1 VSNVGYATISI
12 IPNLKG
18 LQEKL
23 TEETEG
29 ASVSAGRSGGL
40 SLGKTMLGT
49 LGGLGIGVAVSKALD
64 IGKSV
69 FEFDSGIQQSTTALT
84 TLLHSAP
91 AANALVKQLQD
102 LAQASSLL
110 DTGNAVHLG
119 QVLIGMGDPV
129 KNVVGDMQA
138 LGDATAGVGGT
149 QDTLNSLALAWGQM
163 SAKGKIQSDEILQ
176 MTEQG
181 VPALQL
187 LAKAYGV
194 PTSQMQNMITK
205 GQVLSS
211 DALPKLRD
219 QIEKSFGGADAAAG
233 ANSIGGAFDRIKE
246 AALGLAGAAAMPLI
260 KALTPIIANL
270 ADELSSP
277 KIQAF
282 VNSIGPKITG
292 LFGGMGSAS
301 GLLSRLAPYF
311 EQIVAAG
318 EQLWT
323 VLQPIVTQIFDRL
336 QKDILPNLVPMLQK
350 TFKVLADALTTI
362 AVVVDKLWQIFG
374 PSILG
379 AIDVVIKTIV
389 NMFNAAYQVVEGVF
403 EVIQGLFTGDWSK
416 LWQGVKDI
424 FGGAWN
430 YVVAQFRGSW
440 EMMGKILQAAWA
452 LIVELFGGAAKWFE
466 NYVWNPIVEGVK
478 LYIGLAVLE
487 FKLAWD
493 AIKAVW
499 SGVTGFFSAIWDGLV
514 SGVTSSVDAVVAF
527 FTDLP
532 GWILGALQAL
542 PGLALQG
549 LKDFAYAVGFGLGLV
564 VKEVLAFPG
573 QVIDIFVSLWHD
585 SVNVATSLGRDVTA
599 GFVSMVAAVVG
610 EVEKLPGQVGGF
622 FLSMWH
628 SASQTASDLYHD
640 VEGFFG
646 RMVGDAVNFV
656 SALPGQVGGFFVQLW
671 RDAETTFTNG
681 VSAVVGFVESLPGK
695 AGSALAPL
703 GDTIKNACKDAVH
716 WLEQAG
722 VDVINGLINGI
733 ESAWHKV
740 TDLAGQLGGAVSKG
754 FKDAL
759 GINSPSKVFKAFGEG
774 TVEGY
779 VMGVTGTQH
788 QAINSVRSMASGVV
802 NAFNGTGPVG
812 VGAALANAVGGGGRT
827 LNYYANGS
835 GLSSE
840 DELFA
845 AAGRARMVW

>member
-18 LQEKL
+18 FQEKL

-29 ASVSAGRSGGL
+29 ASVSAGKSGGL
-40 SLGKTMLGT
+40 GLGKAMLGT
-49 LGGLGIGVAVSKALD
+49 LGGLGIGMAVGKALD

-69 FEFDSGIQQSTTALT
+69 LEFDSGIQQSTTALT

-129 KNVVGDMQA
+129 ANVTKDMQA

-194 PTSQMQNMITK
+194 PTAQMSNMIQK

-246 AALGLAGAAAMPLI
+246 AAIGLAGAAVMPVI
-260 KALTPIIANL
+260 KALTPVIATM
-270 ADELSSP
+270 ADALSSP
-277 KIQAF
+277 GVQAF
-282 VNSIGPKITG
+282 VNSIGPKLAGI
-292 LFGGMGSAS
+292 FGGFGNAS
-301 GLLSRLAPYF
+301 GLMSKIGPYF
-311 EQIVAAG
+311 EQIVTAG
-318 EQLWT
+318 QKLWT

-424 FGGAWN
+424 FGGVWD
-430 YVVAQFRGSW
+430 YVVAEFRGAW
-440 EMMGKILQAAWA
+440 DLMGKILQAAWA
-452 LIVELFGGAAKWFE
+452 LIVELFGGLAKWFE
-466 NYVWNPIVEGVK
+466 DYVWHPIVDGVK
-478 LYIGLAVLE
+478 LYIGLLVLE

-493 AIKAVW
+493 GIKAVW
-499 SGVTGFFSAIWDGLV
+499 SAVTGFFSAIWDGLV
-514 SGVTSSVDAVVAF
+514 SGVKTTVDAVVTF

-542 PGLALQG
+542 PGLAMQG
-549 LKDFAYAVGFGLGLV
+549 LKDFAYAVGFGMGLV
-564 VKEVLAFPG
+564 VKEVMAFPG
-573 QVIDIFVSLWHD
+573 QVVDIFTTLWHGV
-585 SVNVATSLGRDVTA
+585 VNIGTSLFTDITS
-599 GFVSMVAAVVG
+599 GFVAMVAAVVG
-610 EVEKLPGQVGGF
+610 
-622 FLSMWH
+622 
-628 SASQTASDLYHD
+628 
-640 VEGFFG
+640 
-646 RMVGDAVNFV
+646 AVT
-656 SALPGQVGGFFVQLW
+656 ALPGQVGGFFVSMWHSVTQTAINMWHDVEGYVGRMVGDVVNFVSGLPGQVGSVFLQLW
-671 RDAETTFTNG
+671 HDAETTFSTG
-681 VSAVVGFVESLPGK
+681 VDTVVGYVAGLPSK
-695 AGSALAPL
+695 ATTAISGLST
-703 GDTIKNACKDAVH
+703 DIKSVCSDAVH

-722 VDVINGLINGI
+722 SDVIDGLVNGI
-733 ESAWHKV
+733 KGAWHKV
-740 TDLAGQLGGAVSKG
+740 TDLAGQLGDAVSKG

-827 LNYYANGS
+827 LNYYANGN

>member
-1 VSNVGYATISI
+1 MSNVGYATISI

-18 LQEKL
+18 FQEKL
-23 TEETEG
+23 SEETEG
-29 ASVSAGRSGGL
+29 ASVSAGQRGGIG
-40 SLGKTMLGT
+40 LGKAMIGT
-49 LGGLGIGVAVSKALD
+49 LGGLGIGMAVGKALD
-64 IGKSV
+64 IGKAV
-69 FEFDSGIQQSTTALT
+69 FAFDSGIQQSTTALT

-246 AALGLAGAAAMPLI
+246 AAIGLAGSAAMPLI
-260 KALTPIIANL
+260 KALTPVLANM
-270 ADELSSP
+270 ADALSSP
-277 KIQAF
+277 KVQAF
-282 VNSIGPKITG
+282 VNSIGPKLAG
-292 LFGGMGSAS
+292 LFGGFGGAS
-301 GLLSRLAPYF
+301 GAMSKIGPSF
-311 EQIVAAG
+311 EQIVTAG
-318 EQLWT
+318 QKLWT
-323 VLQPIVTQIFDRL
+323 VLQPIVTQIFARL

-379 AIDVVIKTIV
+379 ALDVIIKTIV
-389 NMFNAAYQVVEGVF
+389 NLFNAAYRVVEGIF

-424 FGGAWN
+424 FSGVWNYLVAEFRGAW
-430 YVVAQFRGSW
+430 
-440 EMMGKILQAAWA
+440 ELMGKILQAAWA
-452 LIVELFGGAAKWFE
+452 LIVELFGGAAKWFKD
-466 NYVWNPIVEGVK
+466 YVWDPIVEGVK
-478 LYIGLAVLE
+478 LYIGLLVLE

-493 AIKAVW
+493 GIKAVW
-499 SGVTGFFSAIWDGLV
+499 SAVTGFFSAIWDGLV
-514 SGVTSSVDAVVAF
+514 SGATASVDAVVKF

-542 PGLALQG
+542 PGLAVQG
-549 LKDFAYAVGFGLGLV
+549 LKDFAYAVGFGIGLV

-573 QVIDIFVSLWHD
+573 QVLDIMTSLWHD
-585 SVNVATSLGRDVTA
+585 VVNIGKSLWGDVTA
-599 GFVSMVAAVVG
+599 GFVAMVTAVVG
-610 EVEKLPGQVGGF
+610 EVK
-622 FLSMWH
+622 
-628 SASQTASDLYHD
+628 
-640 VEGFFG
+640 
-646 RMVGDAVNFV
+646 
-656 SALPGQVGGFFVQLW
+656 ALPGQVGGFFVSMWHAASQAASNLAHDVAGFFSRMVGDAVSYASGLLGQVGGVFVQLW
-671 RDAETTFTNG
+671 HDAETTFSTG
-681 VSAVVGFVESLPGK
+681 VATVVGYVAGLPGK
-695 AGSALAPL
+695 ALAAISGLAGDIKSA
-703 GDTIKNACKDAVH
+703 CSDAIH

-722 VDVINGLINGI
+722 EDVINGLVNGI
-733 ESAWHKV
+733 SGAWHKV
-740 TDLAGQLGGAVSKG
+740 TDLIGKLGDSVSQG

-812 VGAALANAVGGGGRT
+812 VGAALANVVGGGGRT
-827 LNYYANGS
+827 LNYYASGS

>member
-18 LQEKL
+18 FQEKL
-23 TEETEG
+23 TQETEG
-29 ASVSAGRSGGL
+29 ASISAGKSGGL

-69 FEFDSGIQQSTTALT
+69 LEFDSGIQQSTTALT

-91 AANALVKQLQD
+91 AANALVSQLQS

-119 QVLIGMGDPV
+119 QVLVGMGDPV
-129 KNVVGDMQA
+129 QNVTKDMQA

-149 QDTLNSLALAWGQM
+149 QDTLNSLARAWGQM

-194 PTSQMQNMITK
+194 PTSQMSNMIQK
-205 GQVLSS
+205 GQILSS

-246 AALGLAGAAAMPLI
+246 SALGLAGAAAMPLI

-292 LFGGMGSAS
+292 LFGGMGNAS
-301 GLLSRLAPYF
+301 GLLSKIAPYF
-311 EQIVAAG
+311 AQIVAAG
-318 EQLWT
+318 EHLWT
-323 VLQPIVTQIFDRL
+323 VLQPIVTQIFARL

-350 TFKVLADALTTI
+350 GLKVIADGTTTI

-379 AIDVVIKTIV
+379 ALDVIIKTLV

-466 NYVWNPIVEGVK
+466 DYVWHPIVEGVK
-478 LYIGLAVLE
+478 LYIGLVVLQ

-493 AIKAVW
+493 GIKAAW
-499 SGVTGFFSAIWDGLV
+499 SGVTGFFSAIWDGLI
-514 SGVTSSVDAVVAF
+514 SGAKASVDGVVAF

-532 GWILGALQAL
+532 GWILGALEAL

-549 LKDFAYAVGFGLGLV
+549 LKDFAYSVGFGIGLA
-564 VKEVLAFPG
+564 VKAVLEFPG
-573 QVIDIFVSLWHD
+573 QVLDIMTSLWHD
-585 SVNVATSLGRDVTA
+585 AVSIGTSLWSDVTS
-599 GFVSMVAAVVG
+599 GFASMVSAVVG
-610 EVEKLPGQVGGF
+610 EVE
-622 FLSMWH
+622 
-628 SASQTASDLYHD
+628 
-640 VEGFFG
+640 
-646 RMVGDAVNFV
+646 
-656 SALPGQVGGFFVQLW
+656 ALPGQVGGFFVSMWQSASQTASNLAHDVAGFFSRMVGDAVHYASGLLPQIGGIFLQVW
-671 RDAETTFTNG
+671 NDAESTFSNG
-681 VSAVVGFVESLPGK
+681 IGIVLRDLMALPGDAIGVLNGLGAAVESVC
-695 AGSALAPL
+695 S
-703 GDTIKNACKDAVH
+703 DAIH

-722 VDVINGLINGI
+722 KDVIDGLINGI

-740 TDLAGQLGGAVSKG
+740 TDLAGQLGDAVSKG

-779 VMGVTGTQH
+779 VMGITGTQH

-812 VGAALANAVGGGGRT
+812 VGAALANAVGGGSRT
-827 LNYYANGS
+827 LNYYATGS

-845 AAGRARMVW
+845 AAGRTRMVW